1 MLTLSILLKK
11 LKKEELEIHSKN
23 KNCISYDLVN
33 PILQNGKFEN
43 NTLYICFVSS
53 MKKEYLKNPYVGF
66 ILIPDV
72 EFEYYGE
79 IESEVVVWNENICIE
94 ELFIEIQSVFRKEI
108 SCISSTS
115 LMLKML
121 IKGKNL
127 NEIINIGSR
136 LLKNPIIV
144 TDVFYK
150 VMAMSDVDIDEP
162 IWKFAKE
169 YGYCSQEA
177 INKFRCEGVAE
188 KTIESEEPIFLNSG
202 LAKSIP
208 RIISKITSGDKVIG
222 YIGVFKVDSE
232 FQENNFEMTNMLSSI
247 VAIEMERNMRKENSV
262 SKVYERLIIDLLN
275 GEISSSKI
283 LKSRLEAAKWSLKT
297 FFCIVNITLS
307 KVDDSIWFFDY
318 FYDQLKECTV
328 LSKVVK
334 YKNSI
339 VIVINYDKEEDYE
352 RERKSI
358 NKILK
363 QNDIKGGISRMFKSL
378 KESINYYKQ
387 AYVACEIGEII
398 NEKSKYMYDYEDIA
412 VFHMFLKLQN
422 IVDLSGFCHPAYD
435 KLIEY
440 DELNSTDYC
449 NTLYEYIIFSNSV
462 SNSAEKLF
470 IHRNTMAYRISKISQ
485 ITGLDLNNGENIFR
499 IYLSIKIKKWI
510 KIYGL

>member
-1 MLTLSILLKK
+1 MLTLSKLLKK
-11 LKKEELEIHSKN
+11 LKKEGLKIHSKKEN
-23 KNCISYDLVN
+23 SISYDLVN
-33 PILQNGKFEN
+33 PIFQNVKFEN
-43 NTLYICFVSS
+43 NTLYICLVSS
-53 MKKEYLKNPYVGF
+53 IKMEYLKNPYVGF

-72 EFEYYGE
+72 EFENYGE
-79 IESEVVVWNENICIE
+79 IESEVVVWDENICIE
-94 ELFIEIQSVFRKEI
+94 ELFTDVQNVFRKEI

-115 LMLKML
+115 LMLKTL

-127 NEIINIGSR
+127 NEIVSIGSR
-136 LLKNPIIV
+136 LLKNPIII

-150 VMAMSDVDIDEP
+150 VIAMSDVDIDEP

-177 INKFRCEGVAE
+177 INKFRCEGVTE
-188 KTIESEEPIFLNSG
+188 KTIESEDPIVLNSG

-208 RIISKITSGDKVIG
+208 RIIGKIMTGDKVIG
-222 YIGVFKVDSE
+222 YMGIFKVDSE
-232 FQENNFEMTNMLSSI
+232 FEENNLEMTNMLLRV
-247 VAIEMERNMRKENSV
+247 VAIEMERNMRMENSLT
-262 SKVYERLIIDLLN
+262 KIYESLIIDLLN
-275 GEISSSKI
+275 GEMRSPKI
-283 LKSRLEAAKWSLKT
+283 LKSRLQAAKWILKT
-297 FFCIVNITLS
+297 FFCVVNITLS
-307 KVDDSIWFFDY
+307 KIDDSIWLFDY

-339 VIVINYDKEEDYE
+339 VIVINYDKEEEYK
-352 RERKSI
+352 REVKNI

-363 QNDIKGGISRMFKSL
+363 QNDIKGGISRTFMSL
-378 KESINYYKQ
+378 KETINYYKQ
-387 AYVACEIGEII
+387 AYIACEIGGII

-422 IVDLSGFCHPAYD
+422 IVDLSEFCHPAYD

-440 DELNSTDYC
+440 DKINSTDYC
-449 NTLYEYIIFSNSV
+449 NTLYEYIIFSNSI

-470 IHRNTMAYRISKISQ
+470 IHRNTMSYRISKISQ

-499 IYLSIKIKKWI
+499 LYLSIKIKKWI